1 MTGSVA
7 AVAATAGGSATSGG
21 GILVNATSRI
31 GTSGIATGGN
41 APSGS
46 ATSGGETSGAP
57 TSRSAM
63 SGGAML
69 DWATGLAPAACRSS
83 RRLFTSMSAGTSSIS
98 TIFTGAGSSSMTKS
112 AAASWLAG
120 SAEASS
126 MRSRSGD
133 PGVGVRS
140 GSTAG
145 TTGGSEASPRSC
157 ATRSASG
164 TSMAKVSG
172 SRSTGATEAVASG
185 GIAPAPAVGAIST
198 AVRPSSQP
206 GGLNGA
212 GNSSSPGIST
222 GPRAMDAANTSRES
236 WRTISSRGKSSR
248 PLTIRAA
255 TSDKGTA
262 KTSGGNWPATTSHST
277 CTTPSPSWGTMR
289 ACGTT
294 STSRSAS

>member
-1 MTGSVA
+1 
-7 AVAATAGGSATSGG
+7 
-21 GILVNATSRI
+21 
-31 GTSGIATGGN
+31 
-41 APSGS
+41 
-46 ATSGGETSGAP
+46 
-57 TSRSAM
+57 
-63 SGGAML
+63 
-69 DWATGLAPAACRSS
+69 
-83 RRLFTSMSAGTSSIS
+83 MSAGTSSIS

-294 STSRSAS
+294 SISRSASWAPTWCKGSRKAPGGSCPITRSKGMRIALPTSVGRAVTGSVGSTDGSTASGSSSVSAASAGRESSSVARSPKSSLRA